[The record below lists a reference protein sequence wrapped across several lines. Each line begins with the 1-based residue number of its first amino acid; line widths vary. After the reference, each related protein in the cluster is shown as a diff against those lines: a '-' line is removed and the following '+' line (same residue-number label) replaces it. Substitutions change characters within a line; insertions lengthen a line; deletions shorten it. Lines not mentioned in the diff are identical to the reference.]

1 MDRPKALIADD
12 LREIRDMLRI
22 TLEPHYD
29 VIVARNGEEAWELFN
44 AEKPDVVLTDVV
56 MPRIDGVEL
65 CRKIKLQSYQPET
78 PVIIIT
84 AATKERELSDAFW
97 KMAAGSDAFITK
109 PFSPAAVLETVA
121 RCLKSIPEGG
131 RHAISHK

>member
-1 MDRPKALIADD
+1 MKRLKALVADD
-12 LREIRDMLRI
+12 IRDIRDMLRI
-22 TLEPHYD
+22 TLEPQYD
-29 VIVARNGEEAWELFN
+29 VVVARNGEEAWELFN
-44 AEKPDVVLTDVV
+44 AEKPDIVL
-56 MPRIDGVEL
+56 
-65 CRKIKLQSYQPET
+65 T

-121 RCLKSIPEGG
+121 RCLNKIPE
-131 RHAISHK
+131 RERYETSLR